1 MNLTAL
7 FNDPPPSYVF
17 EISEAGIASAD
28 IAKAPQTEFHALSSG
43 TISVSPLRDNIL
55 MPDELAAAVRGIA
68 PVNGNRKRRDAAL
81 ILPDNCARVFVLDFD
96 NFPPER
102 EEQLS
107 LVRFRMKKSVPFDV
121 ESAAVGYWAQD
132 AGGGKQDVIAA
143 VAPVEIIA
151 RYEAPFRAAGLNPGF
166 VTTSSMAMLPLIEGR
181 EIIVVAKMT
190 GAVLTLMVLKEG
202 VLKLVRC
209 LELGDV
215 AADLYPTF
223 AYVEDQ
229 LGAKAQRLL
238 LCGFGSL
245 TEEYQRQFQ
254 KDLEIPVEAL
264 RTQVGVPGEGNAGL
278 LGYLKGVMSTSL

>member
-28 IAKAPQTEFHALSSG
+28 IARAPQTSFHALSSG

-55 MPDELAAAVRGIA
+55 MPDELAAAVRSVA

-96 NFPPER
+96 NFPPDP

-132 AGGGKQDVIAA
+132 SGGGKKDVVAA
-143 VAPVEIIA
+143 VAPFEIIA
-151 RYEAPFRAAGLNPGF
+151 RYEAPFRAAGMNPGF
-166 VTTSSMAMLPLIEGR
+166 VTTSSMAMLPLIDGP

-202 VLKLVRC
+202 VLKLIRC

-245 TEEYQRQFQ
+245 TEEYKRQFQ
-254 KDLEIPVEAL
+254 RDLEIPVEPL
-264 RTQVGVPGEGNAGL
+264 RTPIGSPGEFDAGL
-278 LGYLKGVMSTSL
+278 LGYLKGVMPKSL